1 MVYANIY
8 AAARSAASLIV
19 PEQILGKKY
28 YSINFWQT
36 KAMADAKSQF
46 NIIAVE
52 GNILYVI
59 KKDRMVY

>member
-1 MVYANIY
+1 MVYAHIY
-8 AAARSAASLIV
+8 AAARSAASLIL
-19 PEQILGKKY
+19 PEPILGKKY